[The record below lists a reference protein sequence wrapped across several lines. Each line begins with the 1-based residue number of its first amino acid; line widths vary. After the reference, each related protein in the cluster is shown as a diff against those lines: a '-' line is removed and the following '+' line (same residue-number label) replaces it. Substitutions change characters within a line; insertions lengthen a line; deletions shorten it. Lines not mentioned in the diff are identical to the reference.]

1 MKVRL
6 FSVLFMLFS
15 GLFAYAQQVI
25 KLYDGSAPGSESWNW
40 DEKESTQNMFNTR
53 IVYNVSKPTI
63 TAYLPE
69 ASKANGTAVIVAPGG
84 AFHTLSIES
93 EGIDVAKWLN
103 AKGIAAFVLKYRVVK
118 SETEDPVKELMGKMS
133 NFKTLDE
140 ENAPVI
146 PLAMQDGL
154 TAMKY
159 VRSHAT
165 EMNIDPKRIG
175 FMGFSAGATLTMSVL
190 YNADAE
196 SRPNFVAPIYAYKK
210 AIIGSS
216 IPSLKT
222 PIFIAA
228 ASDDQLGLAP
238 HSVDI
243 YNEWLTAKQPA
254 ELHIYER
261 GGHGFGMRKN
271 NIPTDTWVDRFGD
284 WLILQGFLKE
294 TPKVNPIIDSRSD
307 YQRMVDNRNR
317 TDFGFLKRYAS
328 DNKQLSMPNDKE
340 NRVVF
345 LGNSITEG
353 WVREDPSFF
362 SQNPYIGR
370 GISGQTTP
378 QMLIRFRQDVLD
390 LKPKVLVISAGIND
404 IAENTG
410 PYDPAFTLGNI
421 ASMVELAK
429 AHKIK
434 VVIASIHPA
443 FAFPWNPSI
452 QDVPNKVIRLNE
464 QLKDYAQKNK
474 LVYLDYHTAMKDSR
488 NGMGKELAEDG
499 IHPTLAGY
507 KVMEPLA
514 QKAIEQALK
523 QR

>member
-1 MKVRL
+1 
-6 FSVLFMLFS
+6 
-15 GLFAYAQQVI
+15 
-25 KLYDGSAPGSESWNW
+25 
-40 DEKESTQNMFNTR
+40 
-53 IVYNVSKPTI
+53 
-63 TAYLPE
+63 
-69 ASKANGTAVIVAPGG
+69 
-84 AFHTLSIES
+84 
-93 EGIDVAKWLN
+93 
-103 AKGIAAFVLKYRVVK
+103 
-118 SETEDPVKELMGKMS
+118 
-133 NFKTLDE
+133 
-140 ENAPVI
+140 
-146 PLAMQDGL
+146 
-154 TAMKY
+154 
-159 VRSHAT
+159 
-165 EMNIDPKRIG
+165 
-175 FMGFSAGATLTMSVL
+175 
-190 YNADAE
+190 
-196 SRPNFVAPIYAYKK
+196 
-210 AIIGSS
+210 
-216 IPSLKT
+216 
-222 PIFIAA
+222 
-228 ASDDQLGLAP
+228 
-238 HSVDI
+238 
-243 YNEWLTAKQPA
+243 
-254 ELHIYER
+254 
-261 GGHGFGMRKN
+261 
-271 NIPTDTWVDRFGD
+271 
-284 WLILQGFLKE
+284 
-294 TPKVNPIIDSRSD
+294 
-307 YQRMVDNRNR
+307 
-317 TDFGFLKRYAS
+317 
-328 DNKQLSMPNDKE
+328 MPNDKE